1 MPENYDADINKAI
14 ENLRKMGIDPVDLG
28 MNPDDLLNATPTPVA
43 TSPDPIILG
52 SDQYEDISSY
62 TDPTQAAS
70 EGFDDISLLPENEEK
85 SPEPVQGDD
94 AIDTGSAEVEEDLDF
109 EDLNLLDEDKS
120 SEINFDESISVGNV
134 VTLNP
139 EIADLLDDYDP
150 QDIFKIEA
158 IDGAVATLS
167 KNGKEISELAA
178 IPLNQLNK
186 VNESD
191 YSDHLGIDSNTTEK
205 PIIEHGSKP
214 IRWSPRFIERIRK
227 NTSIAEISKKLEAS
241 QKKDAEKSDSK
252 DLPKGSFVS
261 FKTSFY
267 SHGLSLAKS
276 ASKQWNKIKKRHE
289 RKHNDNSETV
299 DTKNSPISSADKSGV
314 NEAVEWF
321 MNQSK
326 DDQKNFLTDLIEQ
339 LNVAKKE
346 LTEAAASLS
355 AANTKIEELS
365 TTTTKSIQS
374 DSELMTRVTS
384 LEAENAQIKT
394 DYQLLVEENA
404 RLRDEAA
411 KTSVSDNND
420 NLLAR
425 IAELE
430 AENAQMKIE
439 NQQLAANNRQHNM
452 DNHTAVQLFHG
463 EDEPELSPRAQAWLE
478 QAEKEKAEQR
488 RLEQEVQEKLKQLN
502 DVTARQSEQFG
513 SPYVPYTEQSFEEN
527 KPRTR

>member
-1 MPENYDADINKAI
+1 M
-14 ENLRKMGIDPVDLG
+14 
-28 MNPDDLLNATPTPVA
+28 LL
-43 TSPDPIILG
+43 IL
-52 SDQYEDISSY
+52 
-62 TDPTQAAS
+62 
-70 EGFDDISLLPENEEK
+70 
-85 SPEPVQGDD
+85 
-94 AIDTGSAEVEEDLDF
+94 EDLDF